1 MARLFVSLNLPEEIR
16 DRINAFRTEVGSKE
30 SKLKWEPKEKLHLT
44 LKFIG
49 DVDNNRVNSIAE
61 DLDFIENFQAINCE
75 TERFGFFFTRN
86 QPRILWLG
94 LHTDKIIFNLVEGLN
109 SRLEK
114 FLIPR
119 ERKKFTSHIT
129 ILRIRGN
136 VSEEFVQRFQ
146 NFDVPKIKFKANKI
160 SLMKS
165 ELLPLGSVYNEIK
178 KYKLK

>member
-1 MARLFVSLNLPEEIR
+1 MARLFISLNLPEEIR
-16 DRINAFRTEVGSKE
+16 DNINSLIMEVDPQEK
-30 SKLKWEPKEKLHLT
+30 KLKWEPKEKLHLT
-44 LKFIG
+44 LKFMG

-61 DLDFIENFQAINCE
+61 DLCFIENFETINCE
-75 TERFGFFFTRN
+75 TTQFGFFFTRN

-94 LHTDKIIFNLVEGLN
+94 LHTDKIIFNLVQELN

-119 ERKKFTSHIT
+119 ERKRFTSHIT
-129 ILRIRGN
+129 LLRIRGN
-136 VSEEFVQRFQ
+136 TSEGFVERFQ
-146 NFDVPKIKFKANKI
+146 KFNVPKIKFCASEV

>member
-16 DRINAFRTEVGSKE
+16 DKINALRIEVGSKE
-30 SKLKWEPKEKLHLT
+30 RKLKWEPKEKLHLT

-49 DVDNNRVNSIAE
+49 DVDNDRINSIAE
-61 DLDFIENFQAINCE
+61 DLGFIENFEAINCE
-75 TERFGFFFTRN
+75 TTRFGFFFSRS

-94 LHTDKIIFNLVEGLN
+94 LHADKIIFNLVEELN

-136 VSEEFVQRFQ
+136 VSEEFVKGFQ
-146 NFDVPKIKFKANKI
+146 NFDVPKIKFRANEI
-160 SLMKS
+160 SLMNS
-165 ELLPLGSVYNEIK
+165 ELLPLGSVYKEIK

>member
-1 MARLFVSLNLPEEIR
+1 MARLFVSLNIPGEIQDNIYALILEVDTKEE
-16 DRINAFRTEVGSKE
+16 
-30 SKLKWEPKEKLHLT
+30 KLKWEPKEKLHLT

-49 DVDNNRVNSIAE
+49 DVDNNRINSIAE
-61 DLDFIENFQAINCE
+61 DLDFIENFETISCE
-75 TERFGFFFTRN
+75 TTQFGFFFTRN

-94 LHTDKIIFNLVEGLN
+94 LHTDKIIFNLVEELN
-109 SRLEK
+109 SRLER

-129 ILRIRGN
+129 ILRVRGN
-136 VSEEFVQRFQ
+136 ISEGFVERFQ
-146 NFDVPKIKFKANKI
+146 NFDVPKIKFSASEI

-165 ELLPLGSVYNEIK
+165 ELLSLGSVYKEIK

>member
-16 DRINAFRTEVGSKE
+16 DKINALRIEVGSKE
-30 SKLKWEPKEKLHLT
+30 KKLKWEPKEKLHLT

-49 DVDNNRVNSIAE
+49 DVEINQVNLIAE
-61 DLDFIENFQAINCE
+61 DLAFIENFEAINCE
-75 TERFGFFFTRN
+75 TARFGFFFTRN
-86 QPRILWLG
+86 QPRILWMG
-94 LHTDKIIFNLVEGLN
+94 LHADKIIFNLVEELN

-119 ERKKFTSHIT
+119 ERKRFTSHIT

-136 VSEEFVQRFQ
+136 VSEEFVKGFQ
-146 NFDVPKIKFKANKI
+146 NFDVPKIKFRTNEI

-165 ELLPLGSVYNEIK
+165 DLLPLGSVYNEIK
-178 KYKLK
+178 KYQLK

>member
-1 MARLFVSLNLPEEIR
+1 MARLFVSLNLPVEIR
-16 DRINAFRTEVGSKE
+16 DRINSLRMEADAEENKP
-30 SKLKWEPKEKLHLT
+30 KWEPKEKLHLT

-49 DVDNNRVNSIAE
+49 EIEEQLVKEISE
-61 DLDFIENFQAINCE
+61 ELSFIKNYGTINCE
-75 TERFGFFFTRN
+75 ITQFGFFFSRN

-94 LHTDKIIFNLVEGLN
+94 LHTDEIIFNLVEELN

-119 ERKKFTSHIT
+119 ENKKFTSHIT

-136 VSEEFVQRFQ
+136 VSEHFIESFKKFE
-146 NFDVPKIKFKANKI
+146 VPAIKFKADEI
-160 SLMKS
+160 SLIKS
-165 ELLPLGSVYNEIK
+165 ELLPLGSIYKEIN

>member
-1 MARLFVSLNLPEEIR
+1 MDRLFISLNLPEKIR
-16 DRINAFRTEVGSKE
+16 DEINALRLEACPKE
-30 SKLKWEPKEKLHLT
+30 SRLKWEPKEKLHLT

-49 DVDNNRVNSIAE
+49 DVEISQVNSIAE
-61 DLDFIENFQAINCE
+61 DLGFIENYEAINCE
-75 TERFGFFFTRN
+75 TVRFGFFFSGN
-86 QPRILWLG
+86 KLRILWLG
-94 LHTDKIIFNLVEGLN
+94 LHTDKIIFNLVEELN
-109 SRLEK
+109 SRLER

-136 VSEEFVQRFQ
+136 VSEEFVEKFQ
-146 NFDVPKIKFKANKI
+146 NFDVPKIKFKTSEI

-165 ELLPLGSVYNEIK
+165 ELLPLGSVYSEIK